1 MRSQRIVRADFDFR
15 FWPFCNIR
23 QCPLLRS
30 CSRLSRHQGLLTKP
44 IDFALLRQEIDSRLE
59 QAA

>member
-1 MRSQRIVRADFDFR
+1 MRKRVGRAVER
-15 FWPFCNIR
+15 
-23 QCPLLRS
+23 
-30 CSRLSRHQGLLTKP
+30 GAEELLTKP